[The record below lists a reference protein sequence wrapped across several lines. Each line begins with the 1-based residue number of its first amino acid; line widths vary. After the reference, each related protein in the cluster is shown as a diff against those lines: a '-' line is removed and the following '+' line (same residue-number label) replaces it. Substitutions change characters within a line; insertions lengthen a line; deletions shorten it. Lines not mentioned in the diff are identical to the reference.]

1 MTGRVQHLV
10 QHSRTYLFRRR
21 LPEPLARLMGRTHI
35 KRSLRTQ
42 DRRQAIR
49 LAREASAR
57 VERLRAEVEQAI
69 DRSRVP
75 DRRELP
81 RARKQKGGVRMRRIA
96 VLAAALSVAI
106 ASTATA
112 QMTLLSH
119 SGIFRDNSVATVVA
133 PFGRDVQYVDGGTSA
148 RMLGT
153 LRAQRTDPQV
163 DVVIMDV
170 TTAAIACQ
178 EGLVERL
185 DAAEFPVL
193 AELDA
198 LARDAGGA
206 CGPAVTYDH
215 FVLVYDTRHVSPPPQ
230 GFAALWDPQHRGR
243 IAVSAPPNIQ
253 GLALTA
259 ILAHSTNGDWRNASE
274 AFARLRALAPAVRT
288 FDPNPDGYTLI
299 LNDQVRFAT
308 GWNARAQL
316 YHDQSQ
322 GRIGV
327 VLPAEGTV
335 FRISTIDIVA
345 NAKNRARAAAFVRRA
360 LSAPAQAAFTERMFD
375 GPTNTRAVVSPA
387 AIARTALAPE
397 ARGRVIPLDG
407 MQMVGV
413 RDSWNQ
419 RWRREVIAAS
429 GR

>member
-1 MTGRVQHLV
+1 MRH
-10 QHSRTYLFRRR
+10 F
-21 LPEPLARLMGRTHI
+21 A
-35 KRSLRTQ
+35 
-42 DRRQAIR
+42 AI
-49 LAREASAR
+49 
-57 VERLRAEVEQAI
+57 
-69 DRSRVP
+69 
-75 DRRELP
+75 
-81 RARKQKGGVRMRRIA
+81 
-96 VLAAALSVAI
+96 AAALAL
-106 ASTATA
+106 AAPAAAQA
-112 QMTLLSH
+112 QMSLMAYA
-119 SGIFRDNSVATVVA
+119 GIFRDNYTQVVVQ
-133 PFGRDVQYVDGGTSA
+133 PFGQNVQYVEGGTSA
-148 RMLGT
+148 QMLGT
-153 LRAQRTDPQV
+153 LRAQRADPQT

-185 DAAEFPVL
+185 DPAAFPVF
-193 AELDA
+193 AELDQQ
-198 LARDAGGA
+198 ARDAGGA

-215 FVLVYDTRHVSPPPQ
+215 LVLIYDTRNVPQ
-230 GFAALWDPQHRGR
+230 RPEGFSVLWDPQHRGR
-243 IAVSAPPNIQ
+243 IALSAPPNIQ

-259 ILAHSTNGDWRNASE
+259 ILAHSTTGNWRDPSQ
-274 AFARLRALAPAVRT
+274 AFPRLRQLAPAVQT

-335 FRISTIDIVA
+335 FQINTINIVA
-345 NAKNRARAAAFVRRA
+345 NAKNRARAAAFVQHA
-360 LSAPAQAAFTERMFD
+360 LSAPVQAAFTERMFY
-375 GPTNTRAVVSPA
+375 GPTNTRASVSQA
-387 AIARTALAPE
+387 AMARTALAPE
-397 ARGRVIPLDG
+397 FRNRVIPLAWPE
-407 MQMVGV
+407 MIPL